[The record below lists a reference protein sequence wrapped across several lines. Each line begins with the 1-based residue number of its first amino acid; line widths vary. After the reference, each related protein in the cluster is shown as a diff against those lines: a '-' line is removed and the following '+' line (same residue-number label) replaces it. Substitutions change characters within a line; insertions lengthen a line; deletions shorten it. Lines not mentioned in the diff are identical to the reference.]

1 MDVNVVLNWV
11 IPSLIIIFFVG
22 IFYSKAK
29 EPIDS
34 MFITIGRG
42 IRGIFLKGRD
52 ASESVIIED
61 VITY

>member
-1 MDVNVVLNWV
+1 MELSSVLNLA
-11 IPSLIIIFFVG
+11 IPALIVIFFVG
-22 IFYSKAK
+22 LFYSKLK

-34 MFITIGRG
+34 LFILIGRG
-42 IRGIFLKGRD
+42 IRGIFLKGKE